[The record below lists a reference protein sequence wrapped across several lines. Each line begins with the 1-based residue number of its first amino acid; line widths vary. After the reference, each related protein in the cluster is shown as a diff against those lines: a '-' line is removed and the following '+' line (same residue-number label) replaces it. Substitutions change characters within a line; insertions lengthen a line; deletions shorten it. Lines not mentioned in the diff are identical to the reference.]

1 MTESGQSENTA
12 APIDPTALDP
22 HVRARAIMEGTDR
35 DLSYPPSPEA
45 LVVAVYD
52 NHTHLEIA
60 DGENPMHYREH
71 LDRASAVGVRGVVQ
85 VGTDVLTSRWSAA
98 VAAREPRVLAA
109 VAIHPNE
116 APALAE
122 SGELDAALAVIDDLA
137 AQPRVVAIGETGLD
151 YYRTGPGS
159 GRVAQLT
166 SFEAHIEIAKKHG
179 LALQIHD
186 REAHDDIVATLL
198 RVGPPEKV
206 VFHCFSG
213 DATLARI
220 CAENGWYA
228 SFAGTVTF
236 KNAHNLREALDV
248 LPRSLLLVETDAP
261 FLTPQPFR
269 GRPNGPY
276 LLPYTVRAI
285 ADHLGTD
292 VSMLAAQLSSN
303 TELVYG
309 SWDANPVTAP
319 GDPWAAHE
327 LPGDPDDL
335 GGALPEHYPGE
346 R

>member
-1 MTESGQSENTA
+1 MTGHPEQ
-12 APIDPTALDP
+12 LDP
-22 HVRARAIMEGTDR
+22 HVRARAIMEGTTR
-35 DLSYPPSPEA
+35 DLSYPPSPEPLA
-45 LVVAVYD
+45 VPVYD

-122 SGELDAALAVIDDLA
+122 SGELDAALAVIDELA
-137 AQPRVVAIGETGLD
+137 AQPRVVAVGETGLD
-151 YYRTGPGS
+151 YFRTEPGS
-159 GRVAQLT
+159 GRGAQLAA
-166 SFEAHIEIAKKHG
+166 FEAHIAIAKKHD

-186 REAHDDIVATLL
+186 RDAHDDIVATLL
-198 RVGPPEKV
+198 RVGAPERT

-213 DATLARI
+213 GAELARL
-220 CAENGWYA
+220 CAEHGWFA
-228 SFAGTVTF
+228 SMAGTVTF

-261 FLTPQPFR
+261 FLTPHPHR

-276 LLPYTVRAI
+276 LLPHTVRAI
-285 ADHLGTD
+285 AEHVGAEVDE
-292 VSMLAAQLSSN
+292 VAAQLSAN

-309 SWDANPVTAP
+309 PWDAHPVATMADVP
-319 GDPWAAHE
+319 GDP
-327 LPGDPDDL
+327 LDL
-335 GGALPEHYPGE
+335 GAAAAPTPAGAQ
-346 R
+346 